1 MKRSLNFALAL
12 LVIAALALGMF
23 AVAEAPAE
31 PEPIE
36 GIEIL
41 DTDVETDETDMDE
54 VGLALGDLVSE
65 GPEAPATVAYRFIV
79 GEADY
84 QVQQVREGEAVLRPE
99 DPAAPEGMT
108 FSAWVLADGAP
119 MFVDADGNGETDP
132 VIAHVDAQ
140 GEVKVWASFAQGE
153 EQPTE
158 EQPTEEQPTEEAPAE
173 EQSAEEPQKPSPA
186 TERSDSGEGGAAAPE
201 EVVSQEEPTT
211 ADETE
216 GETTSSDSPDGE
228 PASPEGEALS
238 APEEAPVEE
247 QPTEEAPAEE
257 APAEEASADDAPIAN
272 ALTYTGEAQAL
283 VTAGEGWLFSM
294 DGEAF
299 TADIPT
305 AVDAG
310 DYTVYF
316 KAAEDAEA
324 QALTVTV
331 AKADVTLIP
340 PEAMTGEA

>member
-23 AVAEAPAE
+23 AVAEASAE

-79 GEADY
+79 GEAEY

-108 FSAWVLADGAP
+108 FAAWVLADGAP
-119 MFVDADGNGETDP
+119 LFVDADGNGETDP

-153 EQPTE
+153 EAPADEQPVEEQKTE
-158 EQPTEEQPTEEAPAE
+158 EQP
-173 EQSAEEPQKPSPA
+173 AEEPQKPSPA
-186 TERSDSGEGGAAAPE
+186 TEGSDSGEGGAIAPE
-201 EVVSQEEPTT
+201 EVVPQTEPMT

-228 PASPEGEALS
+228 PASPEGEAQS
-238 APEEAPVEE
+238 APEEAPAEE
-247 QPTEEAPAEE
+247 QPAEE
-257 APAEEASADDAPIAN
+257 EPVEIGRAH
-272 ALTYTGEAQAL
+272 
-283 VTAGEGWLFSM
+283 V
-294 DGEAF
+294 
-299 TADIPT
+299 
-305 AVDAG
+305 
-310 DYTVYF
+310 
-316 KAAEDAEA
+316 
-324 QALTVTV
+324 
-331 AKADVTLIP
+331 
-340 PEAMTGEA
+340 

>member
-1 MKRSLNFALAL
+1 MTLP
-12 LVIAALALGMF
+12 G
-23 AVAEAPAE
+23 
-31 PEPIE
+31 
-36 GIEIL
+36 
-41 DTDVETDETDMDE
+41 
-54 VGLALGDLVSE
+54 
-65 GPEAPATVAYRFIV
+65 
-79 GEADY
+79 GEA
-84 QVQQVREGEAVLRPE
+84 LS
-99 DPAAPEGMT
+99 AP
-108 FSAWVLADGAP
+108 
-119 MFVDADGNGETDP
+119 
-132 VIAHVDAQ
+132 
-140 GEVKVWASFAQGE
+140 
-153 EQPTE
+153 
-158 EQPTEEQPTEEAPAE
+158 EEAPAE

-186 TERSDSGEGGAAAPE
+186 TEGSDSGEGGAIAPE
-201 EVVSQEEPTT
+201 EVVPQTEPMT

-228 PASPEGEALS
+228 PASPEGEAQS

-247 QPTEEAPAEE
+247 QPAEE
-257 APAEEASADDAPIAN
+257 APVEEASDDGAPIAN

-310 DYTVYF
+310 DYTVFF

-340 PEAMTGEA
+340 PEAMTGEK